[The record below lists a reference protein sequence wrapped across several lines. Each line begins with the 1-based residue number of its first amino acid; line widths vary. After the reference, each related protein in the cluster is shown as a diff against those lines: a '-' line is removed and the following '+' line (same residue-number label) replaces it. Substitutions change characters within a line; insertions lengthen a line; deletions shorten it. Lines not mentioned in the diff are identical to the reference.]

1 MKINED
7 GGRLSPQSASIMYTI
22 PQACHAVNAY
32 GPESSLQI
40 IYLMHNTYL
49 LCMLSIAISALTYS
63 NVHAHKWLTIRH
75 HGGRLNGIKM
85 FTTLFHI

>member
-7 GGRLSPQSASIMYTI
+7 GGKLSPQRASIMYTI
-22 PQACHAVNAY
+22 PQACHAINAY
-32 GPESSLQI
+32 DPESSLQI
-40 IYLMHNTYL
+40 IYLMHSTYL
-49 LCMLSIAISALTYS
+49 LCMLSNSISALTYS